1 MNYVKDRRGM
11 TGLET
16 AIILVAFVITAAAF
30 SFVIIN
36 IGFLTSQKSQSV
48 ISSGMTEASS
58 SMLIDSGVVAQFD
71 NVTLGDQ
78 DAIYLTELQFYIK
91 LSQGHEPIDIDDSKM
106 VATYTSPRCHGELYI
121 TNGTIM
127 TVYIIN
133 GDADTLLE
141 PGEKFKIVIDFTE
154 IPKNKVSPAQAT
166 HLTVYAK
173 PYETFRVELRPSA
186 GAVLTIERVIP
197 AVYNTLMTLE

>member
-1 MNYVKDRRGM
+1 MFNVKDRKGM

-36 IGFLTSQKSQSV
+36 MGFLTSQKAQSV
-48 ISSGMTEASS
+48 ISTGMTEASS

-78 DAIYLTELQFYIK
+78 DLIYLSELQFYIK
-91 LSQGHEPIDIDDSKM
+91 LSQGHEPIDVDDSKM
-106 VATYTSPRCHGELYI
+106 VATYTSSRCHGELYN

-141 PGEKFKIVIDFTE
+141 PGEKFKVVIDFTE
-154 IPKNKVSPAQAT
+154 LPKNKVSPIQAT
-166 HLTVYAK
+166 HKPLYAK

-186 GAVLTIERVIP
+186 GAVLAIERVIP
-197 AVYNTLMTLE
+197 AVYNTMMTLE